1 MSTVTVWPCTARYVN
16 HFIMMAPS
24 RWPTL
29 PCMKRWTVSFLQ
41 DLNPDPCHQRKLVL
55 LLMYF
60 ATGQVILKYTI
71 VYVCF
76 YLLLNNFNC
85 SKFSR
90 LSYKFL
96 MLSRHR
102 CNNNWR
108 PYFNN
113 STYKKNGV
121 IQWHIQRS
129 ANAPPRFFFWHYDLF
144 LQLLKT
150 CEIHSSVKNINKSY
164 RQM

>member
-41 DLNPDPCHQRKLVL
+41 DLNPDPCHQWKLVL

-113 STYKKNGV
+113 STYKKMELSSDIYRGV
-121 IQWHIQRS
+121 QMHLQD
-129 ANAPPRFFFWHYDLF
+129 FFFDIMICFCNYWRH
-144 LQLLKT
+144 
-150 CEIHSSVKNINKSY
+150 VKFIVV
-164 RQM
+164 